1 MELSLTSPTTI
12 QSIDLGT
19 STPRLSGVVDV
30 TGFDSLVS
38 LSANKND
45 IQNFILPPNS
55 NLEELSLNYNKLQGS
70 GNQYIP
76 LDIKFLSLDNN
87 LITSISNLSTYTNLK
102 DFRCSENPMT
112 LTFISL
118 PDISLN
124 PGLIIFK
131 MYDNGLIG
139 EIPDITGNTNLKD
152 LQVNKNNLTGN
163 IPADLSNN
171 TALEIFKYG
180 GNHNLTGSIPD
191 LSNNTE
197 LTIYEGFFTNV
208 GGNIPSLSFNTK
220 LKAFNHSNTELTG
233 PIPDLSNN
241 TALVDFVVG
250 ENTLTGNIPDL
261 SNNLSLKKFE
271 VKNNNLTGFNGG
283 TVSSTLLDFKAN
295 NNNLSATAVNAI
307 LAAFVAAGSSNG
319 TLYIGGTG
327 NAAPTGQ
334 GITDK
339 NTLLSRG
346 WDVPTN

>member
-1 MELSLTSPTTI
+1 MILGLTSPQTI
-12 QSIDLGT
+12 ESIDLGA

-30 TGFDSLVS
+30 TGFDNLVS
-38 LSANKND
+38 LSANGND
-45 IQNFILPPNS
+45 IEGFRFQTGNT
-55 NLEELSLNYNKLQGS
+55 LEELSLNYNKLQGLV
-70 GNQYIP
+70 NQYIP
-76 LDIKFLSLDNN
+76 LDIKKISLDNN
-87 LITSISNLSTYTNLK
+87 LVTSISSLSAYTNLE
-102 DFRCSENPMT
+102 DFRCSENT
-112 LTFISL
+112 ITGSL
-118 PDISLN
+118 PDLSAN

-171 TALEIFKYG
+171 TALEVLKYG
-180 GNHNLTGSIPD
+180 GNSNLTGTIPD

-208 GGNIPSLSFNTK
+208 GGSIPSLSLNTK

-241 TALVDFVVG
+241 IALVNFVVG

-346 WDVPTN
+346 WDARTN